1 MLNDNTNLD
10 VESTDHEQPIQSEL
24 DPLIQPDVKV
34 PSKQEIHVARAQ
46 FLTLCWTMFV
56 MGWTNSST
64 GPLLPRIQ
72 IFYDVSCNLYVI
84 PKAGTIF
91 QTSLF
96 FQVGIGAASW
106 IFVLLRT
113 VSDVYGVLMILECC
127 GDLAY
132 IYDIQ
137 GIIIGALLNIPMSDR
152 LGLGWVSF

>member
-10 VESTDHEQPIQSEL
+10 VESTDHEQPLQSEL

-34 PSKQEIHVARAQ
+34 VPSKQEMHVARAQ

-84 PKAGTIF
+84 PKAGTISSNISILSGRNWSSILDICF
-91 QTSLF
+91 T
-96 FQVGIGAASW
+96 A
-106 IFVLLRT
+106 
-113 VSDVYGVLMILECC
+113 YGK
-127 GDLAY
+127 
-132 IYDIQ
+132 
-137 GIIIGALLNIPMSDR
+137 
-152 LGLGWVSF
+152 